1 MVADPRRVFLGHTS
15 EMAQFPEGRSFV
27 AAAKD
32 AVARAGYAVA
42 DMEYFT
48 ARENSPAEYC
58 REVVR
63 GCGVYVGLIGLR
75 YGSPVR
81 DEPDVSYTELE
92 FNVATQAVLPRLVFL
107 LDENVVPP
115 VPPDALHEGESAF
128 QARQAAFRQRLR
140 GAGVTVRTVAT
151 PEQLE
156 LLLFQALLES
166 RPPVEFSAPAPVAL
180 AGLPAEEGFLGRA
193 DDLSALDEVLAPDTA
208 GAEAVVVSTVAGLA
222 GVGKTA
228 FAVRAARRAIDAG
241 WFPGGVVFVD
251 LHGYDP
257 TRMVDADAALGA
269 LIRALGVPNGQIP
282 PERGEREA
290 LYRSRLAELAGQGRR
305 VLIIADNASAL
316 EQVAPLRPGSA
327 VHRMLVTS
335 RHNLPLYGARRI
347 EVDVL
352 TEADAVAVVDRAL
365 RAANPGDERIPNDM
379 EAANR
384 LVELCGC
391 LPLALR
397 ITAELLADEP
407 ERPVAEM
414 VEILSDTRGRLGEIA
429 YGDSLAVRAAFDA
442 SYQRLPG
449 DQQRLFR
456 MLSLNPG
463 PHVRIGATAALV
475 GIAEALTR
483 QMLVA
488 LRRAHLIERAPSQGC
503 YRFHDLLR
511 LYAAERSEQ
520 DDQPL
525 ANRAAV
531 SRLLDYYLHNARSAG
546 RHLDPQRADPGSTR
560 LIDRPA
566 ALAWL
571 DAERPNL
578 VAAISL
584 AADTGH
590 DSHARDIPLA
600 LFGFFDLRK
609 HWAAWI
615 ATHQIALS
623 AARRLG
629 DRRGEGIVLNNLG
642 VAYRQRRR
650 FDEALTCH
658 AQALNISESTG
669 DRHGEGRALNN
680 SGITYRDLRQ
690 FDDALACLQR
700 AIATYREISDRR
712 GEAEAL
718 YNLGKT
724 YEELRRFDDAVA
736 CFQQALTLF
745 LDVGDRYGE
754 GWAVNG
760 IGVAYRELRLFD
772 DALDSFRQALA
783 IRREVGDRHGEGYTL
798 TSLGTTYGKLMR
810 FDDAL
815 DSLQQALA
823 IRREI
828 GDLHGEGTTLQCLG
842 HVHRDLGQ
850 MDDAL
855 RCYQQAL
862 VAFKESSAPY
872 DTAQTIDL
880 IRDLRA
886 GPFRPANQSAGDLET
901 QLHETEG

>member
-1 MVADPRRVFLGHTS
+1 
-15 EMAQFPEGRSFV
+15 
-27 AAAKD
+27 
-32 AVARAGYAVA
+32 
-42 DMEYFT
+42 
-48 ARENSPAEYC
+48 
-58 REVVR
+58 
-63 GCGVYVGLIGLR
+63 
-75 YGSPVR
+75 
-81 DEPDVSYTELE
+81 
-92 FNVATQAVLPRLVFL
+92 
-107 LDENVVPP
+107 
-115 VPPDALHEGESAF
+115 
-128 QARQAAFRQRLR
+128 
-140 GAGVTVRTVAT
+140 
-151 PEQLE
+151 
-156 LLLFQALLES
+156 
-166 RPPVEFSAPAPVAL
+166 
-180 AGLPAEEGFLGRA
+180 
-193 DDLSALDEVLAPDTA
+193 
-208 GAEAVVVSTVAGLA
+208 
-222 GVGKTA
+222 VGKTA

-531 SRLLDYYLHNARSAG
+531 SRLLDYYLDNARSAG

-850 MDDAL
+850 LDDAL